1 MKPCREDRG
10 YCRNHGVSRIKA
22 YYEQGP
28 KKIQAP
34 KETKALKKT
43 LSVSSRDHRKDTT
56 SEQLGPKRFQHPKK
70 NLITCIFFYISPCIQ
85 TKFQEFKLNFN
96 KNKVIN
102 PIQDGSSQGCS
113 RMGSQ
118 KITPSLKPV
127 SNILQ

>member
-1 MKPCREDRG
+1 MKPCRDDRG
-10 YCRNHGVSRIKA
+10 YCRNHGLCRIKV
-22 YYEQGP
+22 YYEQEP

-56 SEQLGPKRFQHPKK
+56 SDQLEPKRFQHP
-70 NLITCIFFYISPCIQ
+70 NLSACIFFYFSPCIQ

-102 PIQDGSSQGCS
+102 PIQDGPSQGCS

-118 KITPSLKPV
+118 KITPSLKSV